1 MQIKVIASSAE
12 PLQLT
17 PDTNLGFA
25 GLAGITNEDPNVD
38 VYVCHVGPSVTPAGV
53 NEIIRGGTLFAHGFG
68 MQYQVQ
74 NMSTG
79 NIPSEYWAV
88 ATPFGPM
95 PSDTVDA
102 REYVATPQNNA
113 ATLVAVPFTI
123 PALNSDVQIDVLDTS
138 GFSVGAFVNNA
149 TNAGVFCGGRFWDIV
164 SVDSATQ
171 MTLKLRD
178 AFGAVV
184 TMIG

>member
-1 MQIKVIASSAE
+1 
-12 PLQLT
+12 
-17 PDTNLGFA
+17 
-25 GLAGITNEDPNVD
+25 LAGITNEDPEVD
-38 VYVCHVGPSVTPAGV
+38 VYCRHVGANVTPASV
-53 NEIIRGGTLFAHGFG
+53 MEIVRGGTMLAHAFG

-79 NIPSEYWAV
+79 NIPSEYWIA

-95 PSDTVDA
+95 PGDTIAA
-102 REYVATPQNNA
+102 RVYCASPQNDV
-113 ATLVAVPFTI
+113 ATLVTSSFTVPS
-123 PALNSDVQIDVLDTS
+123 LNSNVQIDVLDTS
-138 GFSVGAFVNNA
+138 GFSVGTFVNNA
-149 TNAGVFCGGRFWDIV
+149 ANAGVFCGGRFWDIV

>member
-38 VYVCHVGPSVTPAGV
+38 VYVCHVGPSVTPASV

-95 PSDTVDA
+95 PGDTIDERA
-102 REYVATPQNNA
+102 YCASPQNDV
-113 ATLVAVPFTI
+113 ATLVTSAFTVPS
-123 PALNSDVQIDVLDTS
+123 LNSNVQIDVLDTTD
-138 GFSVGAFVNNA
+138 FTVGTFVDNA
-149 TNAGVFCGGRFWDIV
+149 TNEGVFCGGRFWDVV
-164 SVDSATQ
+164 SIDSATQ
-171 MTLKLRD
+171 MTIRLRD

>member
-1 MQIKVIASSAE
+1 MQIKVIASSIE
-12 PLQLT
+12 PLPLT
-17 PDTNLGFA
+17 TDANLGFV
-25 GLAGITNEDPNVD
+25 GLAGITNEDPEVD
-38 VYVCHVGPSVTPAGV
+38 VYCRHVGANVTPASV
-53 NEIIRGGTLFAHGFG
+53 MEIVRGGTMLAHAFG

-79 NIPSEYWAV
+79 NIPSEYWIA

-95 PSDTVDA
+95 PGDTIAA
-102 REYVATPQNNA
+102 RVYCASPQNDV
-113 ATLVAVPFTI
+113 ATLVTSSFTVPS
-123 PALNSDVQIDVLDTS
+123 LNSNVQIDVLDTS
-138 GFSVGAFVNNA
+138 GFSVGTFVNNA
-149 TNAGVFCGGRFWDIV
+149 ANAGVFCGGRFWDIV